1 MTRASFLLALVPLLA
16 AAPAGAEADLE
27 PGEWEQVMTITAPGQ
42 PAPPPRTVRQCI
54 TRSDA
59 AIFSD
64 HERWAQEMVGANP
77 KAGCKVESSKR
88 EGSAVS
94 VVLTCQDGVR
104 LLVRQDF
111 RGTTGTIDAES
122 QVGGVT
128 QNKNH
133 IVSKKVSDTC
143 SPDTIELWKRQ
154 NPGKTFEP

>member
-1 MTRASFLLALVPLLA
+1 MTRAAFVLALVPLLA
-16 AAPAGAEADLE
+16 AAPAGAKGDLE

-42 PAPPPRTVRQCI
+42 PAPTQQTVRQCI
-54 TRSDA
+54 TRADA
-59 AIFSD
+59 AIFGD
-64 HERWAQEMVGANP
+64 HERWAKEMVGANP
-77 KAGCKVESSKR
+77 KANCKVESTKR

-94 VVLTCQDGVR
+94 VVLTCADDVR

-128 QNKNH
+128 QGKNH
-133 IVSKKVSDTC
+133 IVSKKVADTC
-143 SPDTIELWKRQ
+143 SPETIELWKRQ